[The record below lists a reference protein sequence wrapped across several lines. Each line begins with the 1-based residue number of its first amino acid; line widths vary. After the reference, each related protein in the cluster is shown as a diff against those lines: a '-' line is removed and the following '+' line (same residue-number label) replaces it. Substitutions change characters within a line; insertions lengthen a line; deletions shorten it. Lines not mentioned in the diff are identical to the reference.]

1 MTSIMLD
8 WSAALALG
16 LAACFAIAVVQ
27 ESIAPRS
34 AEAAMITVIV
44 AGLIA
49 LVARRVRRLVCRQS
63 DGRGVYGR

>member
-27 ESIAPRS
+27 ESIA
-34 AEAAMITVIV
+34 
-44 AGLIA
+44 
-49 LVARRVRRLVCRQS
+49 LVQRRRP
-63 DGRGVYGR
+63 